1 MKKILVTGSA
11 GYIGSTFT
19 YEALKKGYLVFGID
33 NYINSNK
40 NVTTILEQKFINFTF
55 KELDLSVDKSEL
67 EKLIS
72 AFKPDAIVHF
82 AGLKAV
88 GESEEKPELYWHNNV
103 QSTLNLLEACPPRM
117 RLIFS
122 SSATVY
128 GECSVQPITED
139 SPIKTES
146 VYGSTKV
153 ASELLI
159 KDYSR
164 IKKIEAVC
172 LRYFNPV
179 ACHKDGIVIEDYGNK
194 PSNLMP
200 KLIEVIKNKSNEI
213 SVFGDDYNTK
223 DGTGERDYIHISDL
237 VDGHFAALQYVYN
250 EDDHLFRIYNLGTGK
265 ATSVL
270 DLIETFNKVNGTS
283 IRINF
288 TERRKGDVEVCYAE
302 PSLANYELKW
312 KAVYNISEMCRDT
325 WNAVKDEI

>member
-1 MKKILVTGSA
+1 M
-11 GYIGSTFT
+11 
-19 YEALKKGYLVFGID
+19 
-33 NYINSNK
+33 
-40 NVTTILEQKFINFTF
+40 
-55 KELDLSVDKSEL
+55 
-67 EKLIS
+67 
-72 AFKPDAIVHF
+72 
-82 AGLKAV
+82 
-88 GESEEKPELYWHNNV
+88 
-103 QSTLNLLEACPPRM
+103 
-117 RLIFS
+117 
-122 SSATVY
+122 
-128 GECSVQPITED
+128 
-139 SPIKTES
+139 
-146 VYGSTKV
+146 
-153 ASELLI
+153 
-159 KDYSR
+159 
-164 IKKIEAVC
+164 
-172 LRYFNPV
+172 